1 MPAQWP
7 LFINNV
13 SSKMASRTLKTS
25 DDMAMLISQEYFNAV
40 KTSQTPFGNIHQ
52 SGQKAILD
60 AGFKEAFKKL
70 YESQAPSLE
79 DKKLDP
85 LFADLKDA
93 LPIPNINANID
104 KELEACLATKPEYM
118 FYDFGFKTSPVVT
131 KELIT
136 EIKYTEIEVPKITF
150 NGIGGQAPYSFTYSI
165 DGVIQ
170 NSITSDKSGEITID
184 VDKSKPGSFEYRL
197 INIVDANAIRTYVDS
212 YAVVIVPENKYEESY
227 IKETSID
234 LPKLKDD
241 EIIQLL
247 ADRVYTQYDDT
258 EEFRLWLKRL
268 KYGVNAGLGDKVAKV
283 VLSWIDNNEN
293 YNKSLEE
300 DKTKSKASKTKTAPK
315 TPPKEPLVFKKK
327 VLTYN
332 KHKFQASYGDDKS
345 LPSFVDEMN
354 IIAKFT
360 YYPPRDRI
368 SKKQHD
374 TLLIL
379 GVLGFNPAIKHEND
393 SVTVKLTRWKIERDR
408 WNADRI
414 DCINKIADS
423 YKKEAD
429 KGSDEAYDKIAK
441 TVIDYWMSTAVKPF
455 QPGPPILPCL
465 IPTPG
470 TYIPVY
476 YGSQKKLAANIK
488 RALNSGKYFEH
499 PPTIQP
505 ATKVVATALA
515 VAFSLHLLEL
525 KFIYSGQIFV
535 GTSTAPMIGFVPL
548 VF

>member
-60 AGFKEAFKKL
+60 AGFKEAFKQL

-104 KELEACLATKPEYM
+104 KELQACLATKPEYI

-136 EIKYTEIEVPKITF
+136 EIKYTEVEVPQVTF
-150 NGIGGQAPYSFTYSI
+150 TGIGGKAPYSFKYSI

-170 NSITSDKSGEITID
+170 NGITSDKSGEITID

-197 INIVDANAIRTYVDS
+197 INIVDADKISTVVDS
-212 YAVVIVPENKYEESY
+212 YAVVIIPENMYEETY

-234 LPKLKDD
+234 LPKLKED

-268 KYGVNAGLGDKVAKV
+268 KYGVNSNLGEKVAKV

-300 DKTKSKASKTKTAPK
+300 AKNKSNSPKTK
-315 TPPKEPLVFKKK
+315 TPPKEPLVLKKK

-332 KHKFQASYGDDKS
+332 KHKFQSSYSDDKS
-345 LPSFVDEMN
+345 LPTFVDELN

-360 YYPPRDRI
+360 YYPPKDRI

-374 TLLIL
+374 TLLII
-379 GVLGFNPAIKHEND
+379 GVLGFNPVVKHEND
-393 SVTVKLTRWKIERDR
+393 SVFSKINRWKIERDR
-408 WNADRI
+408 WNNDRI

-441 TVIDYWMSTAVKPF
+441 AVIDYWMSTLTKPF
-455 QPGPPILPCL
+455 QPGPPIPPCM

-476 YGSQKKLAANIK
+476 YGSQKRLAANIK
-488 RALNSGKYFEH
+488 RALNSGKYFEY

-505 ATKVVATALA
+505 ATKTVATALA

>member
-13 SSKMASRTLKTS
+13 SSKMASKSLRTS

-60 AGFKEAFKKL
+60 AGFKEAFKQL

-85 LFADLKDA
+85 AFNDLKDA

-104 KELEACLATKPEYM
+104 KELEACLATKPEYV
-118 FYDFGFKTSPVVT
+118 FYDFGFKTSPIVT

-136 EIKYTEIEVPKITF
+136 EIKYTEVEVPQIIF
-150 NGIGGQAPYSFTYSI
+150 SGVDGEAPYSFTYSI

-170 NSITSDKSGEITID
+170 SNIISDKSGQITID
-184 VDKSKPGSFEYRL
+184 IDKSKPGSFEYRL
-197 INIVDANAIRTYVDS
+197 MGITDAKDTRKEMDSFVIVV
-212 YAVVIVPENKYEESY
+212 VPENKYEETY
-227 IKETSID
+227 IKETSVD
-234 LPKLKDD
+234 LPKLK
-241 EIIQLL
+241 EEQIIELL
-247 ADRVYTQYDDT
+247 ANKVYYQYDKS
-258 EEFRLWLKRL
+258 EEFRLWLDRM
-268 KYGVNAGLGDKVAKV
+268 KYGVNADLGDKVAALVKK
-283 VLSWIDNNEN
+283 WIKDN
-293 YNKSLEE
+293 
-300 DKTKSKASKTKTAPK
+300 
-315 TPPKEPLVFKKK
+315 KKIT
-327 VLTYN
+327 LTYN
-332 KHKFQASYGDDKS
+332 KHKFQSSHEDVKT
-345 LPSFVDEMN
+345 LPDFVNEND
-354 IIAKFT
+354 IITKFT
-360 YYPPRDRI
+360 YYKEYDGISKIEHNLLLIIQAKLNQHERHNI
-368 SKKQHD
+368 SKKAD
-374 TLLIL
+374 L
-379 GVLGFNPAIKHEND
+379 
-393 SVTVKLTRWKIERDR
+393 WKIERDR

-441 TVIDYWMSTAVKPF
+441 AVIDYWMSTATKPF
-455 QPGPPILPCL
+455 QPGPPIPPCM

-470 TYIPVY
+470 TYVPIY

-488 RALNSGKYFEH
+488 RALNSGKYFEY

-505 ATKVVATALA
+505 ATKVVASALA

-525 KFIYSGQIFV
+525 KFIYMGQIYV
-535 GTSTAPMIGFVPL
+535 GTSTAPMIGFVPV

>member
-60 AGFKEAFKKL
+60 AGFKEAFKQL
-70 YESQAPSLE
+70 YESQTPSLE

-104 KELEACLATKPEYM
+104 KELQACLATKPEYM
-118 FYDFGFKTSPVVT
+118 FYDFGFKSSPVVT

-136 EIKYTEIEVPKITF
+136 EIKYTEIEVPQVTF
-150 NGIGGQAPYSFTYSI
+150 TGIGGKAPYSFKYSI

-170 NSITSDKSGEITID
+170 NGITSDKSGEITID
-184 VDKSKPGSFEYRL
+184 VDKSKSGSFEYRL
-197 INIVDANAIRTYVDS
+197 INIVDADKISTDVDS
-212 YAVVIVPENKYEESY
+212 YAVVIIPENKYEETY

-268 KYGVNAGLGDKVAKV
+268 KYGVNSSLGDKVAKV
-283 VLSWIDNNEN
+283 VLSWIDNNEK

-300 DKTKSKASKTKTAPK
+300 AKTKSKAPKTK

-332 KHKFQASYGDDKS
+332 KHKFQSSYSDDKS
-345 LPSFVDEMN
+345 LPLFVDELN

-360 YYPPRDRI
+360 YYPPKDRI
-368 SKKQHD
+368 AKKQHD
-374 TLLIL
+374 TLLII
-379 GVLGFNPAIKHEND
+379 GALGFNPVVRHEND
-393 SVTVKLTRWKIERDR
+393 SVTLKLSLWKIERDR
-408 WNADRI
+408 WNNDRI

-441 TVIDYWMSTAVKPF
+441 AVIDYWMSTLTKPF
-455 QPGPPILPCL
+455 QPGPPIPPCM

-488 RALNSGKYFEH
+488 RALNSGKYFEY

-525 KFIYSGQIFV
+525 KFIYVGQIYV
-535 GTSTAPMIGFVPL
+535 GVSTAPMIGFVPL

>member
-13 SSKMASRTLKTS
+13 SSKMASKTLKTS

-40 KTSQTPFGNIHQ
+40 KTTQTPFGNIHQ
-52 SGQKAILD
+52 SGQKTILD

-93 LPIPNINANID
+93 LPIPNINADID
-104 KELEACLATKPEYM
+104 KELEACLATKPEYT

-131 KELIT
+131 KELVT

-170 NSITSDKSGEITID
+170 NSIISDTSGEITID
-184 VDKSKPGSFEYRL
+184 VDKSKPGSFEYKL
-197 INIVDANAIRTYVDS
+197 INIVDANAVRTYVDS
-212 YAVVIVPENKYEESY
+212 YAVVIIPENKYEESY

-241 EIIQLL
+241 EIIELL
-247 ADRVYTQYDDT
+247 ANKVYYQYDKS
-258 EEFRLWLKRL
+258 EEFRLWLDRL
-268 KYGVNAGLGDKVAKV
+268 KHGTNAGLGNKVASLVKK
-283 VLSWIDNNEN
+283 WISEN
-293 YNKSLEE
+293 
-300 DKTKSKASKTKTAPK
+300 
-315 TPPKEPLVFKKK
+315 KKIN
-327 VLTYN
+327 LTYN
-332 KHKFQASYGDDKS
+332 KHKFQSSHEDIKT
-345 LPSFVDEMN
+345 LPDFVKEKE

-360 YYPPRDRI
+360 YHPIKD
-368 SKKQHD
+368 SVKKAEHK
-374 TLLIL
+374 LLM
-379 GVLGFNPAIKHEND
+379 VLPAVVNKHESRIVNEKVD
-393 SVTVKLTRWKIERDR
+393 LWKIERDR
-408 WNADRI
+408 WNKDRI

-441 TVIDYWMSTAVKPF
+441 AVIDYWMSTATKPF
-455 QPGPPILPCL
+455 QPGPPILPCI
-465 IPTPG
+465 IPIPG
-470 TYIPVY
+470 IYIPVY

-488 RALNSGKYFEH
+488 RALNSGKYFEY

-525 KFIYSGQIFV
+525 KFIYNGQIFV